1 LFHRR
6 SFFNLQDN
14 GGMTF
19 LTQLA
24 QSTLAARLVCIVLLA
39 ALAGLVTDA
48 VLKIVYG
55 APAPAVLAPSSVE
68 MNAPTPNWLA
78 GGVAALTAP
87 SDLKLVGVIAQG
99 ASGIALIQQLGQR
112 AQILHIGQKLADGT
126 QLKSVQGKT
135 ATVLVNNALR
145 TLNLEVTSA
154 TNLATVANNSN
165 PSLNPIP
172 MPDAS
177 AQVAQQMQQLQQAA
191 SGEPRAAQPT
201 SLNEAPNNGGALKK
215 RLGARP

>member
-1 LFHRR
+1 
-6 SFFNLQDN
+6 
-14 GGMTF
+14 MTF

-48 VLKIVYG
+48 VLKVVYG
-55 APAPAVLAPSSVE
+55 APAPAVLAPSSTE
-68 MNAPTPNWLA
+68 TNTSPPNWLV
-78 GGVAALTAP
+78 GGVAAVTAP
-87 SDLKLVGVIAQG
+87 SDLKLVGVVVQG
-99 ASGIALIQQLGQR
+99 AAGIALVQQQGQR

-145 TLNLEVTSA
+145 TLNLETTSA
-154 TNLATVANNSN
+154 TNLAMVANTPNS
-165 PSLNPIP
+165 IP

-177 AQVAQQMQQLQQAA
+177 SQVAQQMQQLQQAA
-191 SGEPRAAQPT
+191 SGEARAPQPGL
-201 SLNEAPNNGGALKK
+201 LNESPNNLGALKK
-215 RLGARP
+215 RLGTRP

>member
-1 LFHRR
+1 M
-6 SFFNLQDN
+6 N
-14 GGMTF
+14 F

-48 VLKIVYG
+48 VLKVVYG
-55 APAPAVLAPSSVE
+55 VPAPLIHSPSIVE
-68 MNAPTPNWLA
+68 TSASTPNWLA
-78 GGVAALTAP
+78 GGALALAP
-87 SDLKLVGVIAQG
+87 SDLKLVGVVAQG
-99 ASGIALIQQLGQR
+99 ASGIALVQQLGKR
-112 AQILHIGQKLADGT
+112 AQVLHVGQTLADGT

-135 ATVLVNNALR
+135 ATVLVNNVPR

-154 TNLATVANNSN
+154 TNLAVVANS
-165 PSLNPIP
+165 PSSTLIP
-172 MPDAS
+172 MPDAN

-191 SGEPRAAQPT
+191 SGETRAPQPT
-201 SLNEAPNNGGALKK
+201 LLNEAPNNASTLKK